1 MLQINPEE
9 KEKIFRQA
17 KNRLGAPLRKI
28 QLDDDQMF
36 TLLETS
42 TEDYIEYIQNFLIE
56 HQWLNLLGLN
66 VTEDDI
72 TRALTTRNYDLL
84 TQYTYAYSKIVGLGA
99 GDSGYELKKDY
110 VVLRKGVQIYEIPA
124 RREVN
129 EVMWYTP
136 ATLDQSVI
144 DPFLGVWNNQ
154 FGAEYIGL
162 GSYYI
167 LPAFDILLRA
177 GDRNLK
183 NRIIRSELIYKITNG
198 PNGTKFLHLMGV
210 PGGRF
215 DFRSALIDQAR
226 VWYWYYDTPA
236 KGDGCDQEALNK
248 LKDVIKTPADVP
260 LMDMSFD
267 DMNAPSKVWIRRYFI
282 ALCKETLGRVRG
294 TFSGKVAIPEADL
307 TMDYESL
314 LTEARNEMELLKKE
328 LSERLLR
335 LSPLEMSKRM
345 AEEAE
350 NLNKALKFRPFTRP
364 IRYI

>member
-1 MLQINPEE
+1 MLQIDPIE

-17 KNRLGAPLRKI
+17 KDRLGSPLRKI
-28 QLDDDQMF
+28 QLDEGQMF

-42 TEDYIEYIQNFLIE
+42 TEDYVEYIQNFLIE
-56 HQWLNLLGLN
+56 HQWINLLGLN
-66 VTEDDI
+66 VNEDDI
-72 TRALTTRNYDLL
+72 ARALITRNYDLL

-99 GDSGYELKKDY
+99 GDGGYELKKDY
-110 VVLRKGVQIYEIPA
+110 IVLRKGVQMYEIPA
-124 RREVN
+124 RREIN
-129 EVMWYTP
+129 EVLWYTP

-226 VWYWYYDTPA
+226 VWYWYYETPA
-236 KGDGCDQEALNK
+236 KGECDLSK
-248 LKDVIKTPADVP
+248 YKDIIKTPADVP
-260 LMDMSFD
+260 LADMSFEEL
-267 DMNAPSKVWIRRYFI
+267 NAPSKVWIRRYFTS
-282 ALCKETLGRVRG
+282 LCKETLGRVRG
-294 TFSGKVAIPEADL
+294 TFGGKVAIPDADI
-307 TMDYESL
+307 TMDYDSL
-314 LTEARNEMELLKKE
+314 LTEAKNEMELLKKE
-328 LSERLLR
+328 LSERLTR
-335 LSPLEMSKRM
+335 LSPL
-345 AEEAE
+345 
-350 NLNKALKFRPFTRP
+350 
-364 IRYI
+364 

>member
-1 MLQINPEE
+1 MLQIDPQE
-9 KEKIFRQA
+9 KEKMFRQA
-17 KNRLGAPLRKI
+17 RHRLGAPLRKI
-28 QLDDDQMF
+28 QLEDDQMF
-36 TLLETS
+36 SLLEMAY
-42 TEDYIEYIQNFLIE
+42 EDYLEHIQNFMIE
-56 HQWLNLLGLN
+56 HQWINLLGLDIN
-66 VTEDDI
+66 EDDI
-72 TRALTTRNYDLL
+72 ARAFITRNYDLL

-99 GDSGYELKKDY
+99 GEGGYELKKDY
-110 VVLRKGVQIYEIPA
+110 IVLRKGVQIYEIPA
-124 RREVN
+124 RREIN
-129 EVMWYTP
+129 EVLWYTP

-183 NRIIRSELIYKITNG
+183 NRIIRSELVYKITNG
-198 PNGTKFLHLMGV
+198 PNGIKYLHLLSV

-226 VWYWYYDTPA
+226 VWYWYYETPA
-236 KGDGCDQEALNK
+236 KGDNCDLDK
-248 LKDVIKTPADVP
+248 YKDIIKSPADVP
-260 LMDMSFD
+260 LGNMSYND
-267 DMNAPSKVWIRRYFI
+267 LNAPSKVWMRRYFI

-294 TFSGKVAIPEADL
+294 TFGGKVPIPEAEL
-307 TMDYESL
+307 TMDYQSL
-314 LTEARNEMELLKKE
+314 LTEATNDIAILKKE
-328 LSERLLR
+328 LDERLTR
-335 LSPLEMSKRM
+335 LSPWETSKRM

-350 NLNKALKFRPFTRP
+350 NLNRALRMRALPRP

>member
-1 MLQINPEE
+1 MLQIDPQE
-9 KEKIFRQA
+9 KAKMFRQA
-17 KNRLGAPLRKI
+17 RNRLGAPLRKI

-36 TLLETS
+36 SLLEIS
-42 TEDYIEYIQNFLIE
+42 YEDYVEQIQNFLIE
-56 HQWLNLLGLN
+56 HQWINLLGLDVN
-66 VTEDDI
+66 EDDI
-72 TRALTTRNYDLL
+72 ARAFITRNYDLL

-99 GDSGYELKKDY
+99 GDGGYEMKKDY
-110 VVLRKGVQIYEIPA
+110 IILRKGVQIYEIPA
-124 RREVN
+124 RREIN
-129 EVMWYTP
+129 EVLWYTP

-167 LPAFDILLRA
+167 LPAFDILLRG

-198 PNGTKFLHLMGV
+198 PNGVKYLHLMSV

-215 DFRSALIDQAR
+215 DFRSALIDQGR
-226 VWYWYYDTPA
+226 VWYWYYEKPA
-236 KGDGCDQEALNK
+236 KGENCDLDK
-248 LKDVIKTPADVP
+248 YKDIIKTPAGVP
-260 LMDMSFD
+260 LENMSFED
-267 DMNAPSKVWIRRYFI
+267 LNAPSKVWIRRYFI

-294 TFSGKVAIPEADL
+294 TFGGKVPIGKAEL
-307 TMDYESL
+307 TMDFQTL
-314 LTEARNEMELLKKE
+314 LTEAINEIAIMKKE
-328 LSERLLR
+328 LEERLMR
-335 LSPLEMSKRM
+335 LSPLEISKRM

-350 NLNKALKFRPFTRP
+350 NLNRALKTRPFTHP

>member
-1 MLQINPEE
+1 MLQIDPEE
-9 KEKIFRQA
+9 KAKIFRQA
-17 KNRLGAPLRKI
+17 RSRLGAPLRKI
-28 QLDDDQMF
+28 QLEDEQMY
-36 TLLETS
+36 TLLETA
-42 TEDYIEYIQNFLIE
+42 TEDYVEHIQNFLIE
-56 HQWLNLLGLN
+56 HQWLNLLGLD
-66 VTEDDI
+66 VSEDDI
-72 TRALTTRNYDLL
+72 ARALITRNYDLL

-99 GDSGYELKKDY
+99 GDSGYILKKDY
-110 VVLRKGVQIYEIPA
+110 IILQKGVQIYQIPA
-124 RREVN
+124 RREIN

-198 PNGTKFLHLMGV
+198 PDGTKLLHLMGV

-226 VWYWYYDTPA
+226 VWYWYYDHPA
-236 KGDGCDQEALNK
+236 KGDECDLTK
-248 LKDVIKTPADVP
+248 FKDVIKTPADVP
-260 LMDMSFD
+260 LAELNFNDV
-267 DMNAPSKVWIRRYFI
+267 NAPSKIWIRRYFTS
-282 ALCKETLGRVRG
+282 LCKETLGRVRG

-307 TMDYESL
+307 TMDYQSL
-314 LTEARNEMELLKKE
+314 LTEGTNEMQILKKE
-328 LSERLLR
+328 LDDRLLK

-350 NLNKALKFRPFTRP
+350 NLNRALKMRPFPRP